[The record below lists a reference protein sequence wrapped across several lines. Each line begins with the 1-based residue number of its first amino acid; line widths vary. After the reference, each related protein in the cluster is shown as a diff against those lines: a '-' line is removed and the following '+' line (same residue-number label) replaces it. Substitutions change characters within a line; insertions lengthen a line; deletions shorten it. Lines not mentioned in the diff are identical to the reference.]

1 MKERSVSPVSVES
14 NPPTPLKT
22 PYSPEEL
29 CKEPDYKKKCIF
41 LSQYLGLEPVSP
53 ETRKGFICLLRLLIG
68 IQMTIYLGSSC
79 DDWKVFI
86 FMKLYWFWLLW
97 LSVWFPF
104 LSFNIGD
111 GVS

>member
-22 PYSPEEL
+22 SYSPEEL

-41 LSQYLGLEPVSP
+41 LSQNLGLEPVSP
-53 ETRKGFICLLRLLIG
+53 EARKGIICLLRLLTG
-68 IQMTIYLGSSC
+68 IQMTVYLKSSC
-79 DDWKVFI
+79 DDWKVII
-86 FMKLYWFWLLW
+86 FYEAILW
-97 LSVWFPF
+97 LSVCFPF
-104 LSFNIGD
+104 LSFNIGV